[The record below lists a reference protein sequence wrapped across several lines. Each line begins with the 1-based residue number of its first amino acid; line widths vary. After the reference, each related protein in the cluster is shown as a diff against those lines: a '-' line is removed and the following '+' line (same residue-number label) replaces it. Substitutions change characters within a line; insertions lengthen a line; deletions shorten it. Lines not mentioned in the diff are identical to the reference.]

1 MPNSRSDNPSNS
13 PSENGSDNPSDTPSD
28 SPGSPRRKHD
38 QVYKFFFSQA
48 VTVAELLED
57 YIAPEWVDQLDL
69 STLKKLSPARV
80 DHRLE
85 HRQADMLWRV
95 DFRHQPGFMALLIE
109 FQSEVDPMMAA
120 RVLRYV
126 TDNQEN
132 LIDESNKHR
141 VPPVLAC
148 VVHNGRPPWRTA
160 TDIADLLSPMLPQL
174 RDRTVRLPYQVLD
187 MRAPPRRE
195 LRERR
200 ILTWLRELERDGGT
214 TEKVLAVL
222 DQVLEEY
229 PDPEHARIPMAFE
242 LWAVGAARKWG
253 RSDEELSQITTL
265 LEARKMYTQIEE
277 EMARLRAEGR
287 QQGRQEGFRALE
299 RQVAKKF
306 GAEAAVQLSGVI
318 GNLRGRDQLNA
329 AADAIIECDTIAELL
344 ARLAN

>member
-1 MPNSRSDNPSNS
+1 MP
-13 PSENGSDNPSDTPSD
+13 D
-28 SPGSPRRKHD
+28 SPPDAARSPRRKHD
-38 QVYKFFFSQA
+38 EVYKFFFSQA
-48 VTVAELLED
+48 VTVVELLED
-57 YIAPEWVDQLDL
+57 YLAPEWVDQLDL
-69 STLKKLSPARV
+69 ATLEKISPERV
-80 DHRLE
+80 GPQLE
-85 HRQADMLWRV
+85 RRQADMLWRV
-95 DFRHQPGFMALLIE
+95 AFRHQPGFMLLLLE
-109 FQSEVDPMMAA
+109 FQSDVDPMMAA

-126 TDNQEN
+126 ADTYEN
-132 LIDESNKHR
+132 RIDEKSGDQQL
-141 VPPVLAC
+141 PPVLAC
-148 VVHNGRPPWRTA
+148 VVHNGRPPWHATA
-160 TDIADLLSPMLPQL
+160 DIADLVLPTLPQL
-174 RDRTVRLPYQVLD
+174 RGLTVPPPYQVLD
-187 MRAPPRRE
+187 MRAPPRRD

-229 PDPEHARIPMAFE
+229 PNPEHARIPMAFE

>member
-13 PSENGSDNPSDTPSD
+13 PSENRSDNPPDTPADNPPNSASDTPADTPSDNSSDTPSD

-214 TEKVLAVL
+214 KETVLAVL
-222 DQVLEEY
+222 DQVLDAY
-229 PDPEHARIPMAFE
+229 PGPEHAGVPMAFE
-242 LWAVGAARKWG
+242 LWVVGAARKWG
-253 RSDEELSQITTL
+253 RSHEELSQITTL
-265 LEARKMYTQIEE
+265 REAKKMYTQIED

-287 QQGRQEGFRALE
+287 QEGHQAGHQEGFRAVLE
-299 RQVAKKF
+299 R
-306 GAEAAVQLSGVI
+306 
-318 GNLRGRDQLNA
+318 
-329 AADAIIECDTIAELL
+329 
-344 ARLAN
+344 